1 MRRCLSEKTLV
12 LLHSGE
18 GAANDRAHLECC
30 LSCARRYRQLSSEL
44 GEIVTALKQPAP
56 ASSARRRFT
65 YSGLPY
71 SGLRWSLAAAAIVL
85 AFVGGRLTVP
95 GVADQDLVGA
105 EQAWDPDSSG
115 QLEPAIQSVLANGIH
130 APGSYGLYI
139 DNLLTQDES
148 DQNLVVADGNEEADA
163 GEL

>member
-18 GAANDRAHLECC
+18 GAANDRAHLEGC
-30 LSCARRYRQLSSEL
+30 LSCTRRYRQLSSDL

-56 ASSARRRFT
+56 ASNVQRRFT
-65 YSGLPY
+65 Y

-95 GVADQDLVGA
+95 GMTEQDLAGA

-115 QLEPAIQSVLANGIH
+115 QIEPAMQSGLANGSAIH
-130 APGSYGLYI
+130 APGSYGLHI
-139 DNLLTQDES
+139 DNLLTQDEP
-148 DQNLVVADGNEEADA
+148 DQNLVVADGNREADSD
-163 GEL
+163 EL

>member
-12 LLHSGE
+12 LLHGGE
-18 GAANDRAHLECC
+18 GAANDRAHLEGC
-30 LSCARRYRQLSSEL
+30 LSCTRRYRQLSSDL

-56 ASSARRRFT
+56 ASSVQRRF
-65 YSGLPY
+65 SY
-71 SGLRWSLAAAAIVL
+71 SGLRWSLAAAGIVL

-95 GVADQDLVGA
+95 GVTDDDLLGP

-115 QLEPAIQSVLANGIH
+115 QIEPAIQSGPANGSAIQ

-139 DNLLTQDES
+139 DNLITEDES
-148 DQNLVVADGNEEADA
+148 DQNLVVAEGNGEADSD
-163 GEL
+163 EL